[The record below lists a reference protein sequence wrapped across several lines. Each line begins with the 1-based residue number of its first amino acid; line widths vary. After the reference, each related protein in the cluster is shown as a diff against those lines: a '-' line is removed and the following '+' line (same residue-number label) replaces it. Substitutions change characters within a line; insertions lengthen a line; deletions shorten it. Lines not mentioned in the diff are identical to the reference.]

1 MLKETK
7 KIIIAILVVV
17 LFFGLTLS
25 PVISAEN
32 DTFKNHR
39 LTVRMQDM
47 PENTQI
53 FKKKISREQLEE
65 VNDSVNDFIMLVDA
79 SMDIS
84 SSEGKKITV
93 NELMAIKTKVY
104 AIIDIIAGFLDE
116 DFPADET
123 KAFLDTVVGNI
134 LKNRYFLRQPLLSIG
149 IGITW
154 IPFYEYETMFGRLIK
169 PIFIHHFLGVSAT
182 CKLLPFA
189 HGFPTVKYGL
199 HRMRTFF
206 FNGLLIDFADLG
218 YNRIIGPQ
226 ILIGFGVFTGFG

>member
-7 KIIIAILVVV
+7 KIILPILVVV

-84 SSEGKKITV
+84 SSSGIEITV
-93 NELMAIKTKVY
+93 SELMTIKTKVY
-104 AIIDIIAGFLDE
+104 AIIDIIAGFLNE
-116 DFPADET
+116 DFPVDET
-123 KAFLDTVVGNI
+123 KVFLDTVVGTI
-134 LKNRYFLRQPLLSIG
+134 LKNRYFLRQPILSIG

-154 IPFYEYETMFGRLIK
+154 IPFYDYESMLGKLIK
-169 PIFIHHFLGVSAT
+169 PIFIHHILGFSAT
-182 CKLLPFA
+182 FKLNPFKL
-189 HGFPTVKYGL
+189 GFPSLSYGL
-199 HRMRTFF
+199 HRIRTFF
-206 FNGLLIDFADLG
+206 FNGLLIDFSNLG
-218 YNRIIGPQ
+218 YDRIIGPQ
-226 ILIGFGVFTGFG
+226 ILIGYGFFTGFA